1 MDFEKKFEK
10 GSDPGRSRGLTGEPL
25 FDMKGENPLGV

>member
-1 MDFEKKFEK
+1 MEIEKKFEK

-25 FDMKGENPLGV
+25 FDVERENPLGV